1 MLTIDIH
8 SHNEKVNDATIMC
21 NNAIKMARKDKD
33 KLLCLIVGY
42 GSKGTAHKIRSA
54 IIELLEDYKNKKII
68 KDFINGNELDIFN
81 VRYQKFIGVDR
92 IPEEEKKKRKPG
104 AIYISL

>member
-8 SHNEKVNDATIMC
+8 SHKENVKDATIMC
-21 NNAIKMARKDKD
+21 DNAIKMARKDKD
-33 KLLCLIVGY
+33 RLLCLIVGY

-54 IIELLEDYKNKKII
+54 TLELLEGYKNKKII
-68 KDFINGNELDIFN
+68 KDYINGNELDIFN
-81 VRYQKFIGVDR
+81 PRYQRFIGVDR
-92 IPEEEKKKRKPG
+92 IPEEEKKKRNPG

>member
-8 SHNEKVNDATIMC
+8 SNKETINDAKSMC
-21 NNAIKMARKDKD
+21 DNAIKMARKDKD
-33 KLLCLIVGY
+33 KILCLIVGY

-54 IIELLEDYKNKKII
+54 IVELLEEYKNKKII
-68 KDFINGNELDIFN
+68 KDYISGNELDIFS
-81 VRYQKFIGVDR
+81 VKYQSFIGVDR
-92 IPEEEKKKRKPG
+92 IPESEKKKRNPG